1 MENQTTVTYFVL
13 LGFSYSPPVQSC
25 LFLVFLFIYVVTLM
39 GNIVIMMVIRGNI
52 HLHSPM
58 YFFLGHL
65 SFLDVCFSSVTVP
78 RVLMN
83 LVTSRTISYSGC
95 MVQTFFIFLTA
106 CTEAFLLAAMAY
118 DRYAAIC
125 KPLYYGQ
132 IMKAAFCRG
141 LVGGAWAVGFIHGL
155 VNTLPVLNL
164 MFCGQNIIRH
174 FSCELPSLLAL
185 SCSETF
191 MNRITSFITTSTVAG
206 FTFFIILV
214 SYIHIVSTVLKMQS
228 AEAKRKTFST
238 CSSHL
243 IVVVLLYSTGCFRYI
258 RPNSASS
265 VIADE
270 FFSVQYSISTPMLN
284 PIIYSL
290 KTREVQ
296 EAIKKLMRYTPLV
309 SRVL

>member
-1 MENQTTVTYFVL
+1 MENQTKVKYFVL

-25 LFLVFLFIYVVTLM
+25 LFLVFLFIYAVTLM
-39 GNIVIMMVIRGNI
+39 GNILIMMVIRGNS
-52 HLHSPM
+52 LLQSPM
-58 YFFLGHL
+58 YFFLSHL
-65 SFLDVCFSSVTVP
+65 SFIDFCYSSISVP
-78 RVLMN
+78 RILMT

-95 MVQTFFIFLTA
+95 IAQMFFIFLTG
-106 CTEAFLLAAMAY
+106 CTEVFLLAAMAY

-125 KPLYYGQ
+125 RPLYYAQ

-141 LVGGAWAVGFIHGL
+141 LVGSAWAIGFIHGL
-155 VNTLPVLNL
+155 VNTLPVLKL
-164 MFCGQNIIRH
+164 KFCGQNIIRH
-174 FSCELPSLLAL
+174 FSCEIPSLLAL

-191 MNRITSFITTSTVAG
+191 MNRITSFITNSTVAG
-206 FTFFIILV
+206 SSFFIILV
-214 SYIHIVSTVLKMQS
+214 SYIHIVSSVLKMQS

-243 IVVVLLYSTGCFRYI
+243 IVVILYYGTGSLRYL

-290 KTREVQ
+290 KTREVK
-296 EAIKKLMRYTPLV
+296 EAIKKIIKYTPLI
-309 SRVL
+309 SHIL